1 MRVSWVQGCHR
12 GVCVGGC
19 AVHVHVHVHVHVRVH
34 VHVHVHVRVHVQG
47 APGSAVLRRL
57 SAH

>member
-19 AVHVHVHVHVHVRVH
+19 AVHVHVHVRVH

-47 APGSAVLRRL
+47 APGSSVLRRL